1 MFAHWMRIVYVV
13 ALLVVMVWKPG
24 V

>member
-1 MFAHWMRIVYVV
+1 MFAHWMRTVWFV

-24 V
+24 A